1 MKNNKTVSK
10 KTPSNKSKPKEKSEA
25 AKARDEARK
34 KMLEE
39 RKRMMKEKAK
49 AQAAGEDGLIL
60 IMWSVKFTDDD
71 MKVLVKTEADTW

>member
-10 KTPSNKSKPKEKSEA
+10 KTPSNKGKPKEKSEA

-49 AQAAGEDGLIL
+49 AQTGGEDGLIL
-60 IMWSVKFTDDD
+60 IM
-71 MKVLVKTEADTW
+71 